1 MVIHT
6 CNPNMRDAEAFGYF
20 EASLVYMVSSRPA
33 RNTYGEPVL
42 HIIKSK
48 NVTRKCITHGPTH

>member
-6 CNPNMRDAEAFGYF
+6 CNPNMWDAEAFGYF
-20 EASLVYMVSSRPA
+20 LASTVYMVSSRTA

-48 NVTRKCITHGPTH
+48 NVTITHGPTH